1 MQSQARTVRPLPVK
15 LQSTCLSASQVT
27 ALGPPALLEHMSTVL
42 HGLCPPND
50 RGAVSARLAEAL
62 APHLEPGQAALLA
75 AMIGRLDALAAA
87 AHAKVWRSAFGW

>member
-1 MQSQARTVRPLPVK
+1 M
-15 LQSTCLSASQVT
+15 SASQVT

-42 HGLCPPND
+42 DGLCPPND

-62 APHLEPGQAALLA
+62 APHLEPDQAASLA

-87 AHAKVWRSAFGW
+87 AHAKVWLGW